1 MRLIE
6 IRNFPG
12 QVLSLYLLLFQYPFS
27 VTGMLRK
34 ESGKVISREES
45 SVTETSDTSVVDE
58 TFREE
63 VQLFDWE
70 LLQQE
75 VEDYLFS
82 NQSKCEIEN
91 AWS

>member
-1 MRLIE
+1 
-6 IRNFPG
+6 
-12 QVLSLYLLLFQYPFS
+12 
-27 VTGMLRK
+27 MLR
-34 ESGKVISREES
+34 KVISREES
-45 SVTETSDTSVVDE
+45 NVEEKSDISVVDE

-75 VEDYLFS
+75 IEDYLFS

-91 AWS
+91 AFCFFDNKGDERDGNNNTT